1 MRWTLVFLCAVTV
14 AWPTN
19 TAAQEERA
27 IDHFAG
33 VGTRAMGMGGAFVGV
48 ADDFTAV
55 FWNPAGLA
63 QMARREVHVAFLRN
77 AVTNDARL
85 GETPA
90 TAEVSNTRFG
100 SLGLVYPYPVQRGS
114 FVLAAGFNRVKDFD
128 WALATHGF
136 LPADSLRAEDYFIH
150 EGELSMSSVAAAI
163 DVSPSVS
170 VGVTLSLTSGG
181 DDAANEFISI
191 DSEDYFLER
200 RFIDTE
206 YFVDEYQTAF
216 SVLLGA
222 MVRVPRE
229 EPRLRLGATMSGG
242 TTHLIRYTRR
252 FTPGGD
258 FTLIEYDNGSVTRGG
273 SAEESG
279 SYKIALPFEFGLGMS
294 YRPVPSLLIAGS
306 AHLAEWSQSEY
317 QGRDEMGLRA
327 DASFETQYA
336 DVLRYHLG
344 VEWRIPAIAVDV
356 RAGYYTDPL
365 PFVGPRRA
373 ELSPDNETNP
383 IIEAA
388 EDRHY
393 WTLGAD
399 ILLEE
404 TTRAQVAWNRGHF
417 ERVEGT
423 GAGGLREEVTSNRV
437 LVGVSYTF

>member
-1 MRWTLVFLCAVTV
+1 
-14 AWPTN
+14 
-19 TAAQEERA
+19 
-27 IDHFAG
+27 
-33 VGTRAMGMGGAFVGV
+33 
-48 ADDFTAV
+48 
-55 FWNPAGLA
+55 
-63 QMARREVHVAFLRN
+63 
-77 AVTNDARL
+77 VTNDAQL

-90 TAEVSNTRFG
+90 TAKVSNTRFG

-150 EGELSMSSVAAAI
+150 EGELSMTSVAAAI

-181 DDAANEFISI
+181 DDSANEFISI

-216 SVLLGA
+216 AVLLGA

-229 EPRLRLGATMSGG
+229 EPRLRLGATISSG
-242 TTHLIRYTRR
+242 TTQRIRYTRR
-252 FTPGGD
+252 FTPGSD
-258 FTLIEYDNGSVTRGG
+258 FTLIEYDDGSVSRGDK
-273 SAEESG
+273 AEETG
-279 SYKIALPFEFGLGMS
+279 KYEIALPFEFGLGMS

-317 QGRDEMGLRA
+317 QGRDELGLRA
-327 DASFETQYA
+327 DASFETQYE

-373 ELSPDNETNP
+373 ELSPDAETNP

-404 TTRAQVAWNRGHF
+404 TTHAQVAWNRGHF

-423 GAGGLREEVTSNRV
+423 GANGLREAVTSNRV
-437 LVGVSYTF
+437 LVGVRYTF